1 MVNAFYDEWW
11 LNAYHLIWETPVR
24 SWNHNC
30 DQSVESGGV

>member
-11 LNAYHLIWETPVR
+11 LNAYHRETPVR